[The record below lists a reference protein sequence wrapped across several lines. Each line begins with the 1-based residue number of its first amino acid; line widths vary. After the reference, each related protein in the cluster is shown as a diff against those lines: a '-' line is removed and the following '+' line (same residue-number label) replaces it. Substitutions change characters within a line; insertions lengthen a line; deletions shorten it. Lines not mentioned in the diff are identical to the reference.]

1 MCGRASGGS
10 RALPAH
16 LQVIL
21 VIIAQQRSSLGGGEL
36 FEELL
41 TSRQLRPELFMSSRQ
56 RSGYG
61 TLNPCH
67 DTFVTL
73 ENRVRHCC
81 RRRLL
86 VAPLLLCPSPD
97 AIDVIE
103 VVELYQ
109 SAFAELFFGVVHI
122 LVRHG
127 IKQSGVKS
135 ADCLDYC
142 ARSHQGRPPRNLWS
156 FERLHAA
163 MPEGLAHVLVARKRT
178 LRQDRCL
185 CNCNR
190 VIAPSLCCSL
200 AAKLLLRDRPEIAR
214 RFRPAPI
221 CTLRLARD
229 LSSLPGPSA
238 IPLSGAL
245 RLAAGHADAFIA
257 PIHRA

>member
-86 VAPLLLCPSPD
+86 VPPLLLCPSPD

-127 IKQSGVKS
+127 GKTKRAVCEESRVLVTACS
-135 ADCLDYC
+135 C
-142 ARSHQGRPPRNLWS
+142 SHPPRKTTPRN
-156 FERLHAA
+156 RHAA
-163 MPEGLAHVLVARKRT
+163 MPEGT
-178 LRQDRCL
+178 SSLRASALFDKIRASRSPGQDRCF

-190 VIAPSLCCSL
+190 VIASRVLQPCCES
-200 AAKLLLRDRPEIAR
+200 APPGSPRD
-214 RFRPAPI
+214 
-221 CTLRLARD
+221 
-229 LSSLPGPSA
+229 SSA
-238 IPLSGAL
+238 IQTRPDLHLTPRSRSL
-245 RLAAGHADAFIA
+245 LAPRSVGHSS
-257 PIHRA
+257 